1 MIQRKTITFI
11 CQSVAKE
18 RASGITKNLFVDL
31 PVSFRALNNIHELFP
46 LLSDPNFHT
55 DFIAIDIEYFYNI
68 DGAEIFDVIKTIS
81 TLLKCTV
88 ERTGSGKP
96 IKRNTK
102 ILGIVGHDTDPKLIK
117 EILSLL
123 DGGVCLRMGGPI
135 SYDDVREDV
144 KKYTSGDFSVPKI
157 VQEILKADKK
167 KVPLSNNTSNVD
179 LTPRQTQILHLLSH
193 RGASNKVIAK
203 MLNISESTVKLH
215 MSAILRKF
223 GVRNRTQL
231 AVFYKQQEKEK

>member
-1 MIQRKTITFI
+1 MIHKKNITFI
-11 CQSVAKE
+11 CQLVDKEKACSIAKKLC
-18 RASGITKNLFVDL
+18 IDL
-31 PVSFRALNNIHELFP
+31 PVSLCSLNSIQELFP
-46 LLSDPNFHT
+46 LISDPNFHT

-81 TLLKCTV
+81 TLLRCTV
-88 ERTGSGKP
+88 ERTGAGRP
-96 IKRNTK
+96 VKRNTK
-102 ILGIVGHDTDPKLIK
+102 ILGVVGWDTDPKLIK

-123 DGGVCLRMGGPI
+123 DGGVCLRIGGGI
-135 SYDDVREDV
+135 TYDDVREDI
-144 KKYTSGDFSVPKI
+144 KKYISGDFSVPKI
-157 VQEILKADKK
+157 VQEILKKEKK
-167 KVPLSNNTSNVD
+167 KPIKKEPEVS

-215 MSAILRKF
+215 MSAILKKF

-231 AVFYKQQEKEK
+231 AVFHKNQEK